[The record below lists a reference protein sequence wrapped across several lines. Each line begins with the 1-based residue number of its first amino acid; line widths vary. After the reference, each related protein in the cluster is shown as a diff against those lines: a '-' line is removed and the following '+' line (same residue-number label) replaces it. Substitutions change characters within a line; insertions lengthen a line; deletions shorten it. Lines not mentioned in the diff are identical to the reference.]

1 MLTWYVVIPH
11 IFIMFFQFLIQ
22 LILFQNGVIRGTL
35 LAYQLMAKEK
45 GGIIL
50 NIGSSCSAKPF
61 LISPIYTATKHAI
74 LGLTK
79 AYGDPYHYNLTGIRV
94 IAYCVGPTESDS
106 TSHRY
111 NNTPNHERAR
121 KLDMAGVHFQK
132 Y

>member
-1 MLTWYVVIPH
+1 
-11 IFIMFFQFLIQ
+11 
-22 LILFQNGVIRGTL
+22 
-35 LAYQLMAKEK
+35 MAKEK

-132 Y
+132 YYKLVYCQLINFTN